1 MWENRRWLSYI
12 VIVELEVLKLLGISE
27 KIILDNSE
35 VTISTLHYHPKRPE
49 VLKCK
54 TYIF

>member
-1 MWENRRWLSYI
+1 VGNRRWLSYI